1 MALREKVEDE
11 LGVKGEVESEVKQD
25 ASPDKKMINPGPV
38 LRKKRDLSGTKGGVN
53 ISSYDVAP

>member
-25 ASPDKKMINPGPV
+25 ASPDKKMINPGPI
-38 LRKKRDLSGTKGGVN
+38 LRKKRDLSGTKRGV
-53 ISSYDVAP
+53 YDVAP